1 MKLANRKTRLRNG
14 ALKKVVL
21 TYLLIDFSKLIPAG
35 SFVAKNWQHGW
46 MGKFMWGVFT
56 NYLGLE
62 EGDIIA
68 MTSANFSMA
77 TNPQNTTSVYKGFST
92 ITRCVWE
99 IYLGN
104 VVSLLIVLKTH
115 LQAPFTIDS
124 MIDLVAGL
132 QDLCVGDVWETQE
145 RRGLSSFTTAIAVDR
160 FMLITNLKEKSES
173 MFWFPE
179 KVNLDRYVLLC
190 ITIWHHQ

>member
-1 MKLANRKTRLRNG
+1 MVS
-14 ALKKVVL
+14 LKKL
-21 TYLLIDFSKLIPAG
+21 CIDLECLLIDSSQLIPAG

-77 TNPQNTTSVYKGFST
+77 TNPQNITSVYKGFST

-115 LQAPFTIDS
+115 PSIDS
-124 MIDLVAGL
+124 MIDLVVWTSGFVRRRR
-132 QDLCVGDVWETQE
+132 VGDSRTK
-145 RRGLSSFTTAIAVDR
+145 RPI
-160 FMLITNLKEKSES
+160 LIHYCDCCRPIYAHHEPQRKIGG
-173 MFWFPE
+173 
-179 KVNLDRYVLLC
+179 YVLVPREG
-190 ITIWHHQ
+190 QSR